1 MGLRVW
7 LPLNGSLENQGLE
20 NISGTNVDATTN
32 TVGKI
37 GSCYSFNGT
46 SARIGFPSTT
56 WTYPL
61 SMCAWIKCNNATDS
75 NTEYIGSYNTATGG
89 TAGHNIGFGI
99 YQGKLSLWHGGSVN
113 QYTTALSNGIWYHVT
128 AVVTSTS
135 YTLYLNGISVLSGNT
150 TQSNVN
156 SCFLTLGARSNNASG
171 GATGA
176 LYFFNGYINDFRLY
190 DHALSVK
197 EVRELARGLMVH
209 YKLDMD
215 QSTEPTTNL
224 GGTSINYSNMTYGNA
239 YGAST
244 WGGDAGTVT
253 YYATGGFN
261 NGPYKVY
268 HKTATGT
275 GGIYKKTA
283 NDITITSGKTYTVS
297 AYIKASRSFT
307 ESHYGFNINGV
318 AGSDSNHYITSGVN
332 LSITTEW
339 KRFSFTFTATD
350 ADAGTYGEMSIIYND
365 QVTDYYVYYS
375 CFQIEE
381 KDHATDFTL
390 NSRTL
395 KVTDDSGF
403 HYHGTPI
410 NTLTLVDDTP
420 RYNRSTY
427 FNTTASK
434 ISLPA
439 ISFSGTSTTYTFAW
453 WQYMVNTARMA
464 WGFSNGNRL
473 NVYYSNPI
481 CWNTGDGT
489 STPFQDGTTTINPS
503 ELLNSWHHIAVTGD
517 GAAAK
522 IYIDGVY
529 RGTSKTWRAITGT
542 QIYISGWDTGTNYTW
557 SGGKLSD
564 FRIYATALTA
574 ADVADL
580 YHTSAEIDRNGNYYS
595 REVIEK

>member
-20 NISGTNVDATTN
+20 DIFGTNVDATIN
-32 TVGKI
+32 TAGKI

-46 SARIGFPSTT
+46 SARIGFPSKT

-113 QYTTALSNGIWYHVT
+113 QYATALSNGIWYHVT

-135 YTLYLNGISVLSGNT
+135 YTLYLNGTSVLSGNT

-171 GATGA
+171 STTGA
-176 LYFFNGYINDFRLY
+176 LCFFNGYINDFRLY

-209 YKLDMD
+209 YKLDDVRLSNANCITNYDPSFHSYPDGAVTLFNNQMNSGTQEIVSD
-215 QSTEPTTNL
+215 IGGARKCLHLHSNGGSNRQYTTISASAGKSYTVSCDYYSTVAQSQAFRGELNGGDYSWTASQAAPYTTPNEWVRLQFTYSNLTSAATLYYFMYCSNGTDCYIKNIKVEEGTEPTPFSYTNDRP
-224 GGTSINYSNMTYGNA
+224 T
-239 YGAST
+239 
-244 WGGDAGTVT
+244 
-253 YYATGGFN
+253 
-261 NGPYKVY
+261 
-268 HKTATGT
+268 
-275 GGIYKKTA
+275 
-283 NDITITSGKTYTVS
+283 
-297 AYIKASRSFT
+297 
-307 ESHYGFNINGV
+307 
-318 AGSDSNHYITSGVN
+318 
-332 LSITTEW
+332 
-339 KRFSFTFTATD
+339 
-350 ADAGTYGEMSIIYND
+350 
-365 QVTDYYVYYS
+365 
-375 CFQIEE
+375 
-381 KDHATDFTL
+381 
-390 NSRTL
+390 

-403 HYHGTPI
+403 KYHGI
-410 NTLTLVDDTP
+410 IGNTLTAVYDTP
-420 RYNRSTY
+420 RYDCSTY

-434 ISLPA
+434 ITLPA

-453 WQYMVNTARMA
+453 WQYMVNTTRMA
-464 WGFSNGNRL
+464 WGFGNGNRL

-481 CWNTGDGT
+481 CLNTRDGT

-517 GAAAK
+517 GTAAK

-529 RGTSKTWRAITGT
+529 RGTAKTWRAITGT
-542 QIYISGWDTGTNYTW
+542 RIYISGWDTGTRYSW

-574 ADVADL
+574 ADVTDL
-580 YHTSAEIDRNGNYYS
+580 YATSAEIDRNGNYYS